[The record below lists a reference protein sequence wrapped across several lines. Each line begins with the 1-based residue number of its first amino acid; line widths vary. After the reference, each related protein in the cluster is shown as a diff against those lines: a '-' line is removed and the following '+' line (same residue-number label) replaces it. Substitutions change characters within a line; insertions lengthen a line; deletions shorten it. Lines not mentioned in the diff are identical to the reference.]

1 MIDFISSI
9 LAQSASFV
17 RAVVGAPDYDRY
29 LAHMRSAHPGD
40 RVMTETEFDHNRM
53 NDRYN
58 KPGSKATRRTT
69 PRVQQLTRLT
79 SPMTTTNRVRNESA
93 HIAGNDPPRANRVRR

>member
-9 LAQSASFV
+9 LSQSVSFV
-17 RAVVGAPDYDRY
+17 RAVVGAPDYPRY
-29 LAHMRSAHPGD
+29 LAHMRTAHPGD

-58 KPGSKATRRTT
+58 KPGSKCC
-69 PRVQQLTRLT
+69 
-79 SPMTTTNRVRNESA
+79 
-93 HIAGNDPPRANRVRR
+93 